1 MPDNTTEDGLRRV
14 LVANR
19 GEIAVRI
26 VRACRELG
34 IETVAVYSEADKDS
48 MAVRL
53 ADNSVCI
60 GQAPSSRSYL
70 DPQKLVGAAIAFKAD
85 AIHPGYGFLSENAAF
100 ADLCERHGLIFVG
113 PSARVIRM
121 MGDKIEA
128 RRIAAQAGA
137 PTTPGSD
144 GAVSDRD
151 DALRIARDIGF
162 PVLLKAAAGGGGR
175 GMRIVRH
182 EEELSRL
189 LDEAMSEALT
199 AFGNAAVYVERYLA
213 NVRHIEVQVLG
224 DGQRV
229 IHLGERDCSSQRRN
243 QKLVEEAPSPAID
256 RHLRAR
262 ICESAVRICEQVG
275 YRSAGTV
282 EYILDQET
290 HQFYFMEMNT
300 RIQVEHPVTEMVTGV
315 DLVKQQLLLAGGAP
329 LVLQQDDMTVRGHAI
344 ECRINAEDYEK
355 NFAPCPGRITAFHLP
370 GGPGVR
376 VDSHVD
382 AHYEVPPYYDSL
394 LAKVIC
400 WGADRDEAIRRMER
414 ALSELRIEGV
424 QTTAPFHRLLLGHE
438 GFRTGQ
444 INTRYVHDVL
454 GY

>member
-1 MPDNTTEDGLRRV
+1 M
-14 LVANR
+14 VANR
-19 GEIAVRI
+19 GEIAVRV
-26 VRACRELG
+26 VRACKELG
-34 IETVAVYSEADKDS
+34 IETVAVFSDPDKGS

-53 ADNSVCI
+53 ADESVCI
-60 GQAPSSRSYL
+60 GPAPSSKSYL
-70 DPQKLVGAAIAFKAD
+70 DPERLVGAAIAFRAD

-100 ADLCERHGLIFVG
+100 AELCERHGVIFVG

-128 RRIAAQAGA
+128 RRIAVQAGA

-151 DALRIARDIGF
+151 DALRIANEIGF

-175 GMRIVRH
+175 GMRIVRY

-189 LDEAMSEALT
+189 LDEAMSEALN
-199 AFGNAAVYVERYLA
+199 AFGNSAVYVERYLE

-229 IHLGERDCSSQRRN
+229 IHLGERDCSTQRRN
-243 QKLVEEAPSPAID
+243 QKLLEEAPSPAID
-256 RHLRAR
+256 PDLRAR
-262 ICESAVRICEQVG
+262 ICESAVRICEHVG

-282 EYILDQET
+282 EYILDQESQ
-290 HQFYFMEMNT
+290 QFYFMEMNT
-300 RIQVEHPVTEMVTGV
+300 RIQVEHPVTEMITGV
-315 DLVKQQLLLAGGAP
+315 DLVKQQLLLAAGLP
-329 LVLQQDDMTVRGHAI
+329 LAIRQDDVAARGHAI

-355 NFAPCPGRITAFHLP
+355 AFAPCPGSITAFHPP
-370 GGPGVR
+370 GGFGVR
-376 VDSHVD
+376 IDSHID
-382 AHYEVPPYYDSL
+382 AQYEVPPYYDSL
-394 LAKVIC
+394 LAKVVC
-400 WGADRDEAIRRMER
+400 WGADRAEAIHRMER

-424 QTTAPFHRLLLGHE
+424 KTTVPFHRLLLGHE

-444 INTRYVHDVL
+444 VNTRYVHDVL

>member
-1 MPDNTTEDGLRRV
+1 MTDEPRRHGLRRV

-34 IETVAVYSEADKDS
+34 IETVAVYSEADRES

-53 ADNSVCI
+53 ADQSVCI
-60 GQAPSSRSYL
+60 GPAPAAASYL
-70 DPQKLVGAAIAFKAD
+70 DPQRLLGAAMAFKAD
-85 AIHPGYGFLSENAAF
+85 AVHPGYGFLSENAQF
-100 ADLCERHGLIFVG
+100 AQLCERQGLVFVG

-128 RRIAAQAGA
+128 RRVAARAGG
-137 PTTPGSD
+137 PITPGSD
-144 GAVSDRD
+144 GAVSDRA
-151 DALRIARDIGF
+151 DALRIATEIGF

-175 GMRIVRH
+175 GMRIVRAAQD
-182 EEELSRL
+182 LPRL

-199 AFGNAAVYVERYLA
+199 AFGDSAVYVERYLG

-224 DGQRV
+224 DGERV
-229 IHLGERDCSSQRRN
+229 IHLGERDCSIQRRN
-243 QKLVEEAPSPAID
+243 QKLVEEAPSSALD
-256 RHLRAR
+256 AGLRAR
-262 ICESAVRICEQVG
+262 ICESAVRLCEHVG
-275 YRSAGTV
+275 YSSAGTV
-282 EYILDQET
+282 EYILDLDSG
-290 HQFYFMEMNT
+290 QFFFMEMNT

-329 LVLQQDDMTVRGHAI
+329 LSLRQQDIVVQGHAI
-344 ECRINAEDYEK
+344 ECRINAEDHASG
-355 NFAPCPGRITAFHLP
+355 FAPCPGRITAWLPP

-376 VDSHVD
+376 VDSHLCAD
-382 AHYEVPPYYDSL
+382 YEVPPYYDSL
-394 LAKVIC
+394 LAKLVC
-400 WGADRDEAIRRMER
+400 WGADRAEAMPRMAR
-414 ALSELRIEGV
+414 ALRELRIDGV
-424 QTTAPFHRLLLGHE
+424 TTTAPFHMLLLAHE
-438 GFRTGQ
+438 GFRSGQ